1 MKVYRDI
8 SLGEF
13 DFWAGAKDRVKHLT
27 QDELEQIEQILE
39 EISPEGLS
47 EHELN
52 DLFWF
57 EDDLIAEWL
66 GYQNFEEIEER
77 RRDFIE
83 ACWRNIMERD
93 E

>member
-1 MKVYRDI
+1 MRIY
-8 SLGEF
+8 GEIPLREF
-13 DFWAGAKDRVKHLT
+13 EFWAGAKDRVKYLT
-27 QDELEQIEQILE
+27 MEELNQIEEILE

-47 EHELN
+47 ETDLN

-66 GYQNFEEIEER
+66 GYENFEE
-77 RRDFIE
+77 
-83 ACWRNIMERD
+83 IMERD